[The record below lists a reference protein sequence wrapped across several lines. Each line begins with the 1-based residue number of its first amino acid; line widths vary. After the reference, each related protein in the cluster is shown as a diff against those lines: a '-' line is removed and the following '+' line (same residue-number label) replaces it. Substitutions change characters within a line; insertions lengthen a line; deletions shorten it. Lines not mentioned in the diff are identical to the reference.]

1 VSLSN
6 DVLELARDPHEL
18 MHRRLDLPPAWQ
30 NLVVTTILPL
40 IAIRPVAVL
49 LRSVVQ
55 GRPVAG
61 MVLGASSL
69 VLQLGC
75 LVALAVVLPTVIK
88 QFRGELSEKRA
99 FVLATYV
106 SVPLWIAGCLYL
118 APEEPAWLLLA
129 SRAAVVIAASWGL
142 YLLHVGLEE
151 AEIQSR
157 QLIVGAVAGAYVTLY
172 VVLFALLGVSSHVML
187 FILGN

>member
-1 VSLSN
+1 MSLTH

-18 MHRRLDLPPAWQ
+18 MHRRLEAPPAWQ
-30 NLVVTTILPL
+30 HLVVTTILPL
-40 IAIRPVAVL
+40 MAIRPVAVL
-49 LRSVVQ
+49 LRSVAQ

-75 LVALAVVLPTVIK
+75 LVALAVVLPTVIR
-88 QFRGELSEKRA
+88 QFRGELSERRA
-99 FVLATYV
+99 FVLAAYA
-106 SVPLWIAGCLYL
+106 SIPLWIAGCLYL
-118 APEEPAWLLLA
+118 VPEEPAWLLLA
-129 SRAAVVIAASWGL
+129 SRAAVVVAASWGL

-151 AEIQSR
+151 AEVHSR

-172 VVLFALLGVSSHVML
+172 VVLFALLGLSSHVML